1 MSNFHPCTS
10 CMRKLPLQDKHT
22 LYVKCLS
29 TELASDA
36 LADRSSCPICA
47 RSKEKTLESRM
58 VHYSGE
64 PRRAV
69 IGLGIPGLPSPPFKP
84 YAKYSLC
91 TGSTA
96 LQQSLKICLEGQK
109 ESEKH
114 GPGKGHRRV
123 KGLNGPDTRALKQA
137 AGTPAPAPAPPAPAP
152 QHTPASPV
160 ITAEVQQQ
168 DLVMIEEEQDAL
180 SIAASRDEESFLQAG
195 PRPYPGQ
202 KPGRWHA
209 DSCGCR
215 QVRITRCAYLPWPY
229 LWTIGRGE
237 LATLSQRAK
246 GVPAGGCDAPLPCL
260 GTGKGETMASCSYH
274 GNPEYPGPY
283 STMGRPEAPP
293 PGLRGKELATR
304 KGERR
309 MWGPSAPVPRE
320 TVQAEPPQAASKTAS
335 APASAPASAA
345 PSRSPESLQPQTH

>member
-1 MSNFHPCTS
+1 MLQSSTPRWRMSNFHPCTS

-180 SIAASRDEESFLQAG
+180 SIAASRDEESFLQAES
-195 PRPYPGQ
+195 Q
-202 KPGRWHA
+202 DLDLTQTSA
-209 DSCGCR
+209 DF
-215 QVRITRCAYLPWPY
+215 
-229 LWTIGRGE
+229 
-237 LATLSQRAK
+237 
-246 GVPAGGCDAPLPCL
+246 D
-260 GTGKGETMASCSYH
+260 
-274 GNPEYPGPY
+274 
-283 STMGRPEAPP
+283 
-293 PGLRGKELATR
+293 
-304 KGERR
+304 
-309 MWGPSAPVPRE
+309 
-320 TVQAEPPQAASKTAS
+320 PQPFLVFPDFLEEVKSS
-335 APASAPASAA
+335 WQHPASAPSVSKSTDACLHGRSRGGRARTVPSSGRHHSGLSASPLVGGLSKDPVCPNSQCRITEAHLKKA
-345 PSRSPESLQPQTH
+345 YVAEAQVMCLANTGGLLTAYLSGMLHSITLPETLASELHTVSSTLLQILGF

>member
-1 MSNFHPCTS
+1 MLQSSTPRWRMSNFHPCTS

-180 SIAASRDEESFLQAG
+180 SIAASRDEESFLQAESQDLDLTQSYT
-195 PRPYPGQ
+195 PRCPSCPSLGTSVSRHPQCLEYSTPRRFDALEAFDLGGLGAPALHSLGTSVPRHPWYLEDHTPQHFNALTLLSLVPLYPRDPQ
-202 KPGRWHA
+202 SFDACSVSP
-209 DSCGCR
+209 S
-215 QVRITRCAYLPWPY
+215 TLNP
-229 LWTIGRGE
+229 LWAFR
-237 LATLSQRAK
+237 
-246 GVPAGGCDAPLPCL
+246 CL
-260 GTGKGETMASCSYH
+260 GD
-274 GNPEYPGPY
+274 
-283 STMGRPEAPP
+283 
-293 PGLRGKELATR
+293 L
-304 KGERR
+304 
-309 MWGPSAPVPRE
+309 
-320 TVQAEPPQAASKTAS
+320 
-335 APASAPASAA
+335 
-345 PSRSPESLQPQTH
+345 